1 MRDLTNAPARK
12 HVTIPHA
19 THFVLFE
26 KQRFRFF
33 EEILAFLKD
42 GQTASR

>member
-1 MRDLTNAPARK
+1 
-12 HVTIPHA
+12 VTIPRA

-33 EEILAFLKD
+33 EEIAAFLKD

>member
-1 MRDLTNAPARK
+1 MTLPR
-12 HVTIPHA
+12 A

-33 EEILAFLKD
+33 EEILAFLKG

>member
-1 MRDLTNAPARK
+1 
-12 HVTIPHA
+12 VTIPHA
-19 THFVLFE
+19 THFILFE

-33 EEILAFLKD
+33 EEIASYLKGG